1 LDEEMLALTADL
13 LSSIPEFST
22 LWNIRRELIEDWA
35 ANRLHV
41 RCLAKEEAQLPQ
53 RNTYTV
59 HHFIFSGVNSMI
71 VCENV
76 VIIVLT
82 VSVSVKCCK

>member
-53 RNTYTV
+53 RNT
-59 HHFIFSGVNSMI
+59 
-71 VCENV
+71 
-76 VIIVLT
+76 
-82 VSVSVKCCK
+82 